1 MDRKREIVIEANRY
15 TQPDIFPKNDL
26 NVIWDSFV
34 AGANWADN
42 NPNPWHSVKDGDLP
56 QVYTTCLFR
65 SRAELLKG
73 FMDRDRLLHISDKY
87 YSKLYIN
94 EVDYWMD
101 IPELPTELE

>member
-1 MDRKREIVIEANRY
+1 MNRKEKIEKAAYKYAQYGVLGSSANGVWRG
-15 TQPDIFPKNDL
+15 
-26 NVIWDSFV
+26 FV
-34 AGANWADN
+34 DGANWADN
-42 NPNPWHSVKDGDLP
+42 NPNPWHSVKDGELP

-94 EVDYWMD
+94 EVDYWME